1 LKYNGTFSAQIN
13 FSWLSINGS
22 AITVHL
28 NSNSVPV
35 LDILVICVLFL
46 EANEQQK
53 RVSLSSVISHVVTAT
68 VVWGA
73 QVATLSGLKF
83 VKHLHMAK
91 LPNVGIK

>member
-1 LKYNGTFSAQIN
+1 M
-13 FSWLSINGS
+13 NGS

-28 NSNSVPV
+28 KSNSVPV

-46 EANEQQK
+46 KANEQQN

-68 VVWGA
+68 VDWDA

-83 VKHLHMAK
+83 VKHLHTAK
-91 LPNVGIK
+91 LPNVGMK